1 MSDDD
6 FIKINDNES
15 MKDDEF
21 FKPHNS
27 DAGFTQETSSQ
38 ISNVT
43 GKKLHSVVFDYS
55 DTGLKKE
62 HREAAEEVIRII
74 KERQE
79 QNVPLDMV
87 VEEVK
92 QNFKLDDIPE
102 MNYKK
107 TLWYQFTK
115 DERLGQQKQGY
126 RIETVNGVKKKIPHI
141 SFSADLD
148 YLDDMINRFVKKVK
162 QLNL

>member
-1 MSDDD
+1 MSEHEYT
-6 FIKINDNES
+6 KRSEKES
-15 MKDDEF
+15 MEDNDF
-21 FKPHNS
+21 FKPHK
-27 DAGFTQETSSQ
+27 AGVTFENQSTLT
-38 ISNVT
+38 SNVT
-43 GKKLHSVVFDYS
+43 GKNLHSLVFDYS
-55 DTGLKKE
+55 DSGLKKE
-62 HREAAEEVIRII
+62 HKEAAEEIISVIND
-74 KERQE
+74 RQSK
-79 QNVPLDMV
+79 NIPLDMTI
-87 VEEVK
+87 EELK

-102 MNYKK
+102 LDYKK